1 MHRNNLLGAYLRAC
15 RERVSPGTVGLEGLG
30 PRRVAGLR
38 REEVA
43 LLAGI
48 SSNYY
53 LRLEQGRDRHPS
65 AQVLESLA
73 RALRLDPTETAH
85 LLALG
90 RPRTREVDNA
100 RLVTVPASI
109 GQLLQTLDLPAFVQD
124 EHFDVLA
131 SNALARALSPELRP
145 GRNRLLSV
153 FLDPDERA
161 LFADWDLV
169 ADHLV
174 ASFRASLAADAGD
187 QRTTELVDELSARD
201 TRFHQLWERY
211 AVANLVDRPP
221 VRFAHPLVGEFTL
234 TRDNLAIDGP
244 DALRLMIYHAVP
256 GSDDLRKLVRLRD
269 TARSS

>member
-1 MHRNNLLGAYLRAC
+1 M
-15 RERVSPGTVGLEGLG
+15 
-30 PRRVAGLR
+30 AGLR

-48 SSNYY
+48 SANYY

-65 AQVLESLA
+65 EQVLESLT
-73 RALRLDPTETAH
+73 RALRLDPAERAH

-90 RPRTREVDNA
+90 RPPSGHVDDA
-100 RLVTVPASI
+100 RLVAVPASI
-109 GQLLQTLDLPAFVQD
+109 GRLLETLGLPAFVQD

-131 SNALARALSPELRP
+131 SNAVARALSPALRP

-161 LFADWDLV
+161 LFADWELV

-174 ASFRASLAADAGD
+174 ASFRASIAARAGD
-187 QRTTELVDELSARD
+187 QRTSELLDELSARD
-201 TRFHQLWERY
+201 TRFRERWERH
-211 AVANLVDRPP
+211 AVVTMVDRPP
-221 VRFAHPLVGEFTL
+221 VRFAHPQVGELTL

-244 DALRLMIYHAVP
+244 DALRLVIYHAVP
-256 GSDDLRKLVRLRD
+256 GSEDHDGLVRLRD
-269 TARSS
+269 AGPKSPGAGGS